1 MQNVLISFAT
11 KHDNLFLIENT
22 QLSHK
27 TLNQK
32 LLNNEIL
39 VAKSDRKSIGLLILD
54 FLWNHIPFISFIW
67 VDEKYRR
74 LGVGKVLLIFLE
86 NYLIENNNEQLISS
100 SMENAKDAR
109 AWHQHMG
116 FKVCGTIAEINDDN
130 TGEVFFKKSLKR
142 NIQSIT

>member
-1 MQNVLISFAT
+1 MQNVNISFAA
-11 KHDNLFLIENT
+11 KPDNLFLKSNT
-22 QLSHK
+22 QLPHR

-32 LLNNEIL
+32 LLNKEII

-67 VDEKYRR
+67 VVEKYRR
-74 LGVGKVLLIFLE
+74 LGVGRALLIFLE

-100 SMENAKDAR
+100 SMENAKDAQ

-116 FKVCGTIAEINDDN
+116 FKECGLISEINADN
-130 TGEVFFKKSLKR
+130 VGEEFLK
-142 NIQSIT
+142 NH